1 VNEFVHLHLHTEF
14 SLLDGA
20 CRIDELLDE
29 AVKLKMP
36 ALAVTEH
43 GNLFS
48 SVVFHDHARDRGLKP
63 ILGCEVYVAQGSR
76 FDKSGPQTETNH
88 LVLLAETNEG
98 YSNLIKLVSA
108 GYTEGFYYRPRIDK
122 DLLARHAR
130 GLIGLS
136 SCLKGEV
143 ASALRAE
150 QARPAL
156 QAAARLR
163 DILGPDNFFLEMQ
176 YQGIEEQKVV
186 NKGIIPLA
194 RELGLPLVATNDVH
208 YLRQGDYQPHDIL
221 LCIGTGK
228 TVNDAQR
235 LRYTGDQFF
244 LKTAEQM
251 AAVFAGHEDALK
263 NTLHVAERC
272 NVTIPQGQ
280 NHLPVFGVPDGF
292 SVDQYFEH
300 IAREGFAQ
308 RLDRLRQ
315 LAAAGRLRHSIE
327 DYQSRLDYEIEMI
340 KRMGY
345 PGYFLIVWDFIR
357 YAREQGIPVG
367 PGRGSAAGSV
377 VAWSMRI
384 TDVDPIEFELIF
396 ERFLNPERVSMPD
409 IDVDFCERRRGDVID
424 YVTRKYGRENVAQI
438 ITFGTM
444 KAKAVVRD
452 VGRALD
458 MPYADVDRIAKQIPA
473 ALDMTL
479 DKALT
484 ENPALKD
491 MAAKDPKVKEVLD
504 IGRRLE
510 GMSRHA
516 SVHAAGVVIAPGP
529 ITDYA
534 PLYKGQRDELTTQ
547 WNMKEIERVGLL
559 KMDFLGLST
568 LTLIDDAL
576 KEIKRTE
583 GIDLDI
589 DNIPLDDPKTYRV
602 FQEGAAFGIFQ
613 FESSG
618 MRDLLRK
625 AKPESLEDL
634 IALNALYRPG
644 PLRSGMVDDWVARKQ
659 GRTEVKYE
667 LSQLAP
673 ILSETYGVIAYQ
685 EQVMRIAQALAGF
698 TLGQADVL
706 RKAMGKK
713 DPKVMAKQREA
724 FIAGATNKGVNE
736 KKATKIFDLMEYFA
750 GYGFPKAHST
760 AYAFL
765 AYQTA
770 YLKANYPSHFTAALL
785 TIEAQN
791 TDKLAMYLAEARERG
806 TTVLQPDINQSQL
819 AFSVE
824 KREDGSRP
832 VRFGLTAIKGLGEGA
847 INSIIAARAQLG
859 GRIPSLHA
867 LCEILDLRLANKRVF
882 EALVRSGA
890 CDSLVTESVGRATP
904 PHSAGAVETPGS
916 GPPRPLRE
924 IRARLFAGIDGA
936 CDHGSRVQRNNDLGQ
951 VDLFG
956 GGDEASGPSAA
967 AIPLPDV
974 PPWTEI
980 EQLNFEKEALG
991 LYWTGHPID
1000 RYADDLHVYGAKTTA
1015 DLLPKKAPADEE
1027 AGFSG
1032 AGPVGPPGEADGFAP
1047 QASSGTAAGN
1057 DSRAAEEISVGGI
1070 VSGLRPLKTRR
1081 GDRMCVFMLDDAT
1094 GSLEVVVFPEAFKQF
1109 GHLADNGQMVV
1120 VKGRFERDDE
1130 SARLLASEIAPVE
1143 AIRERLARS
1152 VAIRLSTPPHD
1163 RATFEKLWD
1172 VFAQHK
1178 GDRRVAFDIELQ
1190 ETERRLRVTIDVNAQ
1205 IRVRPSERLV
1215 SEVEKICGAGSVTLR

>member
-1 VNEFVHLHLHTEF
+1 MSEFVHLHLHTEF

-29 AVKLKMP
+29 AVNLKMP

-43 GNLFS
+43 GNMFS

-76 FDKSGPQTETNH
+76 FEKSGPQTETNH

-98 YSNLIKLVSA
+98 YANLIKLVSA

-122 DLLARHAR
+122 DLLAQHAK

-143 ASALRAE
+143 ASALRTE

-156 QAAARLR
+156 EAAARLR

-194 RELGLPLVATNDVH
+194 RELNLPLVATNDVH
-208 YLRQGDYQPHDIL
+208 YLRQGDSQPHDIL

-251 AAVFAGHEDALK
+251 AVVFAGYEDALR
-263 NTLHVAERC
+263 NTLRVAERC
-272 NVTIPQGQ
+272 NVTIAKGQ
-280 NHLPVFGVPDGF
+280 NHLPSFGVPDGF
-292 SVDQYFEH
+292 TLDRYFEH
-300 IAREGFAQ
+300 VVREGFVQ
-308 RLDRLRQ
+308 RLGRLRQ
-315 LAAAGRLRHSIE
+315 LAAAGVLRHTIDE
-327 DYQSRLDYEIEMI
+327 YERRLEYEIEMI
-340 KRMGY
+340 KTMGF
-345 PGYFLIVWDFIR
+345 PGYLLIVWDFIR

-367 PGRGSAAGSV
+367 PGRGSAAGSLA
-377 VAWSMRI
+377 AWCMRI
-384 TDVDPIEFELIF
+384 TDVDPIDFDLIF
-396 ERFLNPERVSMPD
+396 ERFLNPERISMPD
-409 IDVDFCERRRGDVID
+409 IDVDFCERRRGEVID

-484 ENPALKD
+484 ENPVLKD

-568 LTLIDDAL
+568 LTLIDDAR

-589 DNIPLDDPKTYRV
+589 DNIPLDDPRTYKV
-602 FQEGAAFGIFQ
+602 FQEGAAYGIFQ

-618 MRDLLRK
+618 MRELLRK
-625 AKPESLEDL
+625 AKPTRLDDL

-644 PLRSGMVDDWVARKQ
+644 PLKSGMVDDWVERKQ
-659 GRTEVKYE
+659 GKREVKYE
-667 LSQLAP
+667 LPQLEP
-673 ILSETYGVIAYQ
+673 ILSDTYGVIAYQ
-685 EQVMRIAQALAGF
+685 EQVMRIAQAVAGF

-724 FIAGATNKGVNE
+724 FLAGAKHQGVSE
-736 KKATKIFDLMEYFA
+736 KKAVKLFELIEFFA
-750 GYGFPKAHST
+750 GYGFNKSHST

-791 TDKLAMYLAEARERG
+791 TDKLAMYLGEARERG
-806 TTVLQPDINQSQL
+806 ITVLQPDINQSQL
-819 AFSVE
+819 PFSVE
-824 KREDGSRP
+824 KRDDGSRP
-832 VRFGLTAIKGLGEGA
+832 VRFGLTAIKGLGDGA
-847 INSIIAARAQLG
+847 INSIVAAREQLG

-882 EALVRSGA
+882 EALVKSGA
-890 CDSLVTESVGRATP
+890 CDSLVTDAGGRV
-904 PHSAGAVETPGS
+904 SS
-916 GPPRPLRE
+916 GPPRSLRE
-924 IRARLFAGIDGA
+924 IRSRLFAAIDGA
-936 CDHGSRVQRNNDLGQ
+936 CDHGSRVQRNKDLGQ

-956 GGDEASGPSAA
+956 GGDEGADPSAA

-974 PPWTEI
+974 QPWTEI

-1000 RYADDLHVYGAKTTA
+1000 RYAEDLRVYGAKTTA
-1015 DLLPKKAPADEE
+1015 DLLPKKAPADEVD
-1027 AGFSG
+1027 FSG
-1032 AGPVGPPGEADGFAP
+1032 GATPAGSPGEPDPSTGSGSPRAESRGERLP
-1047 QASSGTAAGN
+1047 QQI
-1057 DSRAAEEISVGGI
+1057 EEVSLGGI

-1120 VKGRFERDDE
+1120 VKGKFERDDE

-1143 AIRERLARS
+1143 AVRERLARS